1 MAGENYQRAYDA
13 IQREFDLS
21 ELDADAIT
29 SYLTSGRIGKH
40 KIGDGKGRPDK
51 WSGGVST
58 RGVNKIRDFAEDVAA
73 AGKIYREAQN
83 ATDIETLDE
92 LTKQA
97 EKLKYIDYSRDHKT
111 QLDNILT
118 SQRRTLATRDYETIK
133 TKFNKTDDY
142 DELRNIRR
150 EAESLDNAVREKDT
164 LINSIDSKMVK
175 IGEELISIKEANK
188 QIRVSEEKELDSI
201 KGKISRARDIITL
214 ERLERQ
220 LNEASRNF
228 EIIGTSDAEDLLN
241 ERRDIINE
249 ESRKT
254 GVEYNPD
261 F

>member
-1 MAGENYQRAYDA
+1 MADNYQRAYDA
-13 IQREFDLS
+13 IQREFSIED
-21 ELDADAIT
+21 LDADAIT

-51 WSGGVST
+51 WSDGVST
-58 RGVNKIRDFAEDVAA
+58 RGVNKIRDFAADIAE
-73 AGKIYREAQN
+73 AGKLYREAQN

-111 QLDNILT
+111 KLDNILT

-142 DELRNIRR
+142 DELRNIRK
-150 EAESLDNAVREKDT
+150 EAEGLDNAVKERDT
-164 LINSIDSKMVK
+164 LINNIDSKMIK
-175 IGEELISIKEANK
+175 IGEEIINITETNK
-188 QIRVSEEKELDSI
+188 QIRVSEENELNSI
-201 KGKISRARDIITL
+201 KGKISRAKDITTL
-214 ERLERQ
+214 DRLERQ
-220 LNEASRNF
+220 LDQASRNF

-241 ERRDIINE
+241 ERRDIISE
-249 ESRKT
+249 EIKQT